1 MIKVI
6 KIIILFALTLSF
18 INFSI
23 VNAQVNNKINESQ
36 TFEVSG
42 KIDSYVFSR
51 SVPKQMKIGESYQIN
66 VYVKNTGKT
75 PGMFRVVLT
84 TPGEFIYP
92 QYDSYVFKLKKGES
106 HRVVFLITPIKP
118 HIGSLNITVDL
129 YLVQSHKFLPTDFV
143 LLDRVYGEVRIIK
156 PAFSIE
162 RAFMDVAII
171 IMVLVIFILTIIFVH
186 RVKHHFHLK

>member
-1 MIKVI
+1 MIKAI
-6 KIIILFALTLSF
+6 KRIILFALTLSF
-18 INFSI
+18 INFYI

-42 KIDSYVFSR
+42 KIDPYVFSR

-84 TPGEFIYP
+84 TPGNFIYP
-92 QYDSYVFKLKKGES
+92 RYDSYVFKLERGEAQ
-106 HRVVFLITPIKP
+106 RMKFLIAPINP
-118 HIGSLNITVDL
+118 HIGSLNITIDL

-143 LLDRVYGEVRIIK
+143 LLDRVCEEVRIIK

-162 RAFMDVAII
+162 HAFKTVTII
-171 IMVLVIFILTIIFVH
+171 IIFMVILILTMTFVH
-186 RVKHHFHLK
+186 RVKPHFHLK